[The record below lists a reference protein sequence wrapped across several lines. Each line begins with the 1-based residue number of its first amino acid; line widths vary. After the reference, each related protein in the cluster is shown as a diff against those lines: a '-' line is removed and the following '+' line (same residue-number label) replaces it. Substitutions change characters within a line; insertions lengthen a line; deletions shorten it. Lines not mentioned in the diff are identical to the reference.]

1 MESKLGDEVD
11 HDKENSSKKYDEE
24 NQQWEI
30 SKISY
35 NIIGQQDVGTLNEKI
50 ICRHLSQFISWVA
63 TKVHDYKAPL
73 PILM

>member
-11 HDKENSSKKYDEE
+11 DDKENSSDKYDEE

-35 NIIGQQDVGTLNEKI
+35 DIIGQQDVGTLNEKI
-50 ICRHLSQFISWVA
+50 I
-63 TKVHDYKAPL
+63 
-73 PILM
+73 